1 VSDEHGPHDEGIT
14 ARLGRMALGPARAA
28 ARSGRSALSGEA
40 ERAIDAVLAGPIP
53 EAAAQSMVEHHV
65 VERVVA
71 EWLEAMAAAPPGSSP
86 ERLRLEQA
94 VERAL
99 ASPELER
106 RLSEVISSR
115 LTETLADRLV
125 RSEAFRKALA
135 GTLESPE
142 VRAALARQTSGFGAD
157 LAASL
162 RRRAN
167 SVDDGAEQRVRR
179 AVGRRPRT
187 APGSSYGGLAARGL
201 AIVADALLVHLA
213 FLAVAASI
221 ALIESLFDAF
231 GPGWLTGSLLG
242 AFWAVVVVGYFVFF
256 WSVTGQTPGMRL
268 LGLKVVTRS
277 GEPPSVWRALV
288 RFAGLIVAVIPFFA
302 GFVPVLFDDRRRA
315 LQDYV
320 AGTAVVS
327 EAQPRPPGDA

>member
-1 VSDEHGPHDEGIT
+1 MSEHGDQGEGIT

-40 ERAIDAVLAGPIP
+40 ERAIDAVLAGPLP
-53 EAAAQSMVEHHV
+53 ETVAQSIVEHHV
-65 VERVVA
+65 VERLVA
-71 EWLEAMAAAPPGSSP
+71 EWLDAMAAAPPGSSP

-94 VERAL
+94 VGRAL

-106 RLSEVISSR
+106 RLSEAISSR
-115 LTETLADRLV
+115 LTETLADRIV

-142 VRAALARQTSGFGAD
+142 VRAALARQTAGFGAD
-157 LAASL
+157 VAESL
-162 RRRAN
+162 RRRTWAA
-167 SVDDGAEQRVRR
+167 DDGAERRIRR
-179 AVGRRPRT
+179 AVGRRQH
-187 APGSSYGGLAARGL
+187 ALPGTKYGGLAARGV

-231 GPGWLTGSLLG
+231 HSSWLTGSLLG
-242 AFWAVVVVGYFVFF
+242 AGWAVVVTGYFVLF
-256 WSVTGQTPGMRL
+256 WSATGQTPGMRL
-268 LGLKVVTRS
+268 LALKVLTGA
-277 GEPPSVWRALV
+277 GEPPSVWRALA
-288 RFAGLIVAVIPFFA
+288 RFAALIVAIVPFFA

-327 EAQPRPPGDA
+327 EADSLTG

>member
-1 VSDEHGPHDEGIT
+1 VSDEHVEPEGIT

-40 ERAIDAVLAGPIP
+40 ERAIDAVLAGPLP
-53 EAAAQSMVEHHV
+53 ETVAQSIVEHHV
-65 VERVVA
+65 VERVLA
-71 EWLEAMAAAPPGSSP
+71 EWLEALAAAPGGRSP

-106 RLSEVISSR
+106 RLSEAISSR
-115 LTETLADRLV
+115 LTETLADRV
-125 RSEAFRKALA
+125 VQSEAFRKALA

-142 VRAALARQTSGFGAD
+142 VRAALARQTAGFGAD
-157 LAASL
+157 LAVSL
-162 RRRAN
+162 RRRTRTA
-167 SVDDGAEQRVRR
+167 DDGAERRIRR
-179 AVGRRPRT
+179 AAGRRPR
-187 APGSSYGGLAARGL
+187 AASASAYGGLAARGL

-213 FLAVAASI
+213 FIVIAASI
-221 ALIESLFDAF
+221 ALIESLFGAF
-231 GPGWLTGSLLG
+231 GPGWLTGSLFG
-242 AFWAVVVVGYFVFF
+242 AAWVVVVVGYFVLF
-256 WSVTGQTPGMRL
+256 WSATGQTPGMRL
-268 LGLKVVTRS
+268 LGLRVLAGS

-288 RFAGLIVAVIPFFA
+288 RFAALIVAIVPLFA
-302 GFVPVLFDDRRRA
+302 GFVPVPFDDRRRA

-327 EAQPRPPGDA
+327 EAESIAA

>member
-1 VSDEHGPHDEGIT
+1 MTDEPHEPEGIT

-40 ERAIDAVLAGPIP
+40 ERAIDAVLAGPLP
-53 EAAAQSMVEHHV
+53 ETVVQSLVEHRV

-71 EWLEAMAAAPPGSSP
+71 EWLEALAAAPSGSNP

-94 VERAL
+94 LERAL

-106 RLSEVISSR
+106 RLSEAISSR
-115 LTETLADRLV
+115 LTETLADRVV

-135 GTLESPE
+135 GTLGSPE
-142 VRAALARQTSGFGAD
+142 VRAALARQTAGFGAD
-157 LAASL
+157 LAGSL
-162 RRRAN
+162 RRRTRGA
-167 SVDDGAEQRVRR
+167 DDGAERRIRR
-179 AVGRRPRT
+179 AFGRRPR
-187 APGSSYGGLAARGL
+187 AASASAYGGLAARGV

-231 GPGWLTGSLLG
+231 RSGWLTGSLLG
-242 AFWAVVVVGYFVFF
+242 AGWAVVVVGYFVLF
-256 WSVTGQTPGMRL
+256 WSATGQTPGMRL
-268 LGLKVVTRS
+268 LALRVLTGA

-288 RFAGLIVAVIPFFA
+288 RFVGLIVATVLLFV

-320 AGTAVVS
+320 AGTVVVA
-327 EAQPRPPGDA
+327 EAESLAR